1 MVFQNASTRDVNG
14 RVTYTGPTTITPG
27 FSALKQV
34 KIAGDFERVLSFG
47 VGVDHRA
54 GFRVLALTSPSRVAI
69 DVAH

>member
-1 MVFQNASTRDVNG
+1 
-14 RVTYTGPTTITPG
+14 
-27 FSALKQV
+27 
-34 KIAGDFERVLSFG
+34 VLSFG